1 MRTQRFWPCKT
12 RYLVGPLSLFL
23 CDGSTDS
30 QIPDMQ
36 SAQEDLQKNNQELND
51 MCRDKTNK
59 LTQMTNLYNLLKS
72 RAMRSRMQTAAS
84 DTVSNSVIAECLSIP
99 LASRSPL
106 APASIS
112 RFAKTPTL
120 PRQHGWS
127 SNSSH
132 RHQRSG
138 TSSSKR
144 AKTKTPSE
152 ASILTPYSPQ
162 IGWPKQYVLNTM
174 IRISPTNL
182 YLCS

>member
-1 MRTQRFWPCKT
+1 MPTQRFWPCKT

-112 RFAKTPTL
+112 RFAKTPPYLVNTDGVEQL
-120 PRQHGWS
+120 TDTNEVAPAVPKGQRQ
-127 SNSSH
+127 
-132 RHQRSG
+132 RHPVKLQ
-138 TSSSKR
+138 
-144 AKTKTPSE
+144 
-152 ASILTPYSPQ
+152 YSPPTR
-162 IGWPKQYVLNTM
+162 PKLDGRNSMY
-174 IRISPTNL
+174 
-182 YLCS
+182 